1 MKQMR
6 EVGNMASMLDKS
18 EQAGGVGVGR
28 LECNGRW
35 GMRADQGGI
44 PAELIY

>member
-1 MKQMR
+1 MR

-28 LECNGRW
+28 LKCSGR
-35 GMRADQGGI
+35 
-44 PAELIY
+44 